1 MKNRIEDF
9 YNLSLT
15 VKDTKSVYDSLKNL
29 VQGEVISDYMCETCK
44 KKVDISKRMLLSK
57 APNVLIVHLQRII
70 FNFETFRNDK
80 INTFFEF
87 PYQLDL
93 KPYSFYEVMKNE
105 GRLKQKGGE
114 EGEEAEAEQPKQENN
129 EENPWPEEEDCYEY
143 KLVGVEVH
151 SGSAN
156 AGHYWSFI
164 NTRRGVD
171 EPDENDPNWNKTE
184 SDPWMK
190 FNDSSV
196 TEYNFEKLKEDCY
209 GGDGKSGD
217 SDSWSFGGTYGQS
230 AYMLVYEKR
239 QKRPLKILATPEEV
253 QTKKESL
260 LYDEKKEEHYK
271 LIDYRECVE
280 DIPPNSIYKQVYE
293 DNFKLDF
300 ENDIYS
306 AEFFEFIRQITTAVQ
321 ALDQDR
327 KYHGLPELDSAKRN
341 MLAVSKKTILDLLAK
356 CYQNTSIKQLVEALT
371 ELMNRDPSLC
381 ELFLDQCFKE
391 DNCNY
396 LFEIMLEATD
406 AVARNHVSNL
416 MKFVINK
423 LKVVEKDRLYE
434 VEKVEHEVNGEKVTI
449 D

>member
-1 MKNRIEDF
+1 
-9 YNLSLT
+9 
-15 VKDTKSVYDSLKNL
+15 
-29 VQGEVISDYMCETCK
+29 
-44 KKVDISKRMLLSK
+44 
-57 APNVLIVHLQRII
+57 
-70 FNFETFRNDK
+70 
-80 INTFFEF
+80 
-87 PYQLDL
+87 
-93 KPYSFYEVMKNE
+93 MKNE

-434 VEKVEHEVNGEKVTI
+434 VEKVEHDVNGEKVTI